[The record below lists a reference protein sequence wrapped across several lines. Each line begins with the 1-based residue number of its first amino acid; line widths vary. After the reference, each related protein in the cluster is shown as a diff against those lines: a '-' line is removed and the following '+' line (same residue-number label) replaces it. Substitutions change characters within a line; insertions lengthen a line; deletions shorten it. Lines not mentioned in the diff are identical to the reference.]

1 MLFPPSTNGDY
12 HGAKV
17 SAWFLVLASMLTI
30 VPGLIHYGLPDGGAG
45 VIGGVDLVVSVGGTG
60 VTPRDVTPEATRTI
74 LDREVPG
81 IAEALLATGIGLIA
95 AAQKPS
101 EQWMERTG
109 CFIMALSVMSFLA
122 DLGERR
128 GRKRP

>member
-1 MLFPPSTNGDY
+1 MSKRAY
-12 HGAKV
+12 
-17 SAWFLVLASMLTI
+17 SLALI
-30 VPGLIHYGLPDGGAG
+30 VI
-45 VIGGVDLVVSVGGTG
+45 
-60 VTPRDVTPEATRTI
+60 
-74 LDREVPG
+74 
-81 IAEALLATGIGLIA
+81 GIGLIA

-128 GRKRP
+128 GRKRQ